1 MICLYKKD
9 RKSIILGKENTG
21 WGMKTKFER
30 KGNAMGLWKEFKAF
44 AMRGN
49 VIDMAVGI
57 IIGAAFG
64 KIVNS
69 LVNDVLMPP
78 LGLLL
83 GQMDFSEFS
92 VTLRDKVV
100 SEAGQVVSEAVKIN
114 YGMFINTVINFVI
127 VAAAIFALI
136 KVMNMARKKEE
147 AAAAAAAPNKQELL
161 LEEIRDILKS
171 K

>member
-1 MICLYKKD
+1 M
-9 RKSIILGKENTG
+9 S
-21 WGMKTKFER
+21 
-30 KGNAMGLWKEFKAF
+30 LWKEFKAF

-78 LGLLL
+78 LGMLL

-92 VTLRDKVV
+92 ITLRDAVV
-100 SEAGQVVSEAVKIN
+100 SETGQVVSQAVKIN
-114 YGMFINTVINFVI
+114 YGMFINTVINFII

-136 KVMNMARKKEE
+136 KIINLAKKKEE
-147 AAAAAAAPNKQELL
+147 AAAPAPTPSRQELL

-171 K
+171 R